1 MALRAF
7 SRAWAKTGKR
17 IAAKIAITLKV
28 AKLPEKAIISLAYNT
43 SDYGSEPQ
51 RPKPCNSTEAGCP
64 YDSLNVGAESIKAEA
79 EYPLPNYAYINSTYE
94 AEYCGSGTA
103 LGTFG
108 ISGSESNPCW
118 QGYQPSFRVAASPA

>member
-1 MALRAF
+1 
-7 SRAWAKTGKR
+7 
-17 IAAKIAITLKV
+17 
-28 AKLPEKAIISLAYNT
+28 
-43 SDYGSEPQ
+43 
-51 RPKPCNSTEAGCP
+51 
-64 YDSLNVGAESIKAEA
+64 VGLESIKDEA
-79 EYPLPNYAYINSTYE
+79 EYPLPNYAYISSTYE